1 MVRFLLI
8 IILLLA
14 AVGGGAYYLFS
25 MEFEEDV
32 KVTARLQ
39 ISEQIV
45 HHTSASG
52 EDNSK
57 YYATVSG
64 RVKNNLN
71 RQIKNVFIKYEIDG
85 HKVAATV
92 FDLAP
97 GEQVNFNTSGI
108 DTNMPHPE
116 IDFKGVY
123 FD

>member
-1 MVRFLLI
+1 MARFLLI
-8 IILLLA
+8 VILLLA
-14 AVGGGAYYLFS
+14 AVGGGVYYLFS
-25 MEFEEDV
+25 MEFEDDV

-39 ISEQIV
+39 ISEQFI
-45 HHTSASG
+45 HNASDSG
-52 EDNSK
+52 ETDSK

-64 RVKNNLN
+64 RVKNNLK

-108 DTNMPHPE
+108 DTDIPHPE
-116 IDFKGVY
+116 INFKGVY